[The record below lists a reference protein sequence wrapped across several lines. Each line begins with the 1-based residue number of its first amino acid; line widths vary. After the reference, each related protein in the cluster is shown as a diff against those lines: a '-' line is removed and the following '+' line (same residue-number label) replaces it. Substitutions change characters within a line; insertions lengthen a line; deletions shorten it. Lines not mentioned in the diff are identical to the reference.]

1 MRGNMKIVVLVLVI
15 VAAALGACYYFL
27 RPASHAP
34 ALPGEQVSVP
44 SGEVKTP
51 TEPQEEGELEVPE
64 GEKEPPEGKT
74 LVDKMTAAVGSGEP
88 LTFDFTTRINVLNQ
102 GQAQNS
108 IVEGKVTLGK
118 GNQGALQLKNEQ
130 TEIHMF
136 SNSDSCITFLPREN
150 QYIKMPSKSS
160 RRELLTAMMTGI
172 LELPAGWLADLLEG
186 KKNDVQNWSVS
197 ASEHMGAA
205 CWELQAETP
214 EFVLKMMLSR
224 EEPHTPLLYSMDL
237 KEAALS
243 KYRVPPGVSLAI
255 TMEFANWQ
263 LWYVLPETTF
273 QFTAPSGATEIKP
286 GPEMSGAP
294 LREGAPAPDFSLEK
308 LGGGTVQL
316 KDYLSKNIIILDFW
330 ATWCGPCR
338 RVIPMVYEVAQM
350 FADRGVILFT
360 VNQREAPGKITGFL
374 ESQKLSVP
382 VLLDSAGEAGMLYQV
397 TGIPKVVIIG
407 KDGLIKEIYGGM
419 APNMKELMVERIQ
432 SLL

>member
-1 MRGNMKIVVLVLVI
+1 
-15 VAAALGACYYFL
+15 
-27 RPASHAP
+27 
-34 ALPGEQVSVP
+34 
-44 SGEVKTP
+44 
-51 TEPQEEGELEVPE
+51 
-64 GEKEPPEGKT
+64 
-74 LVDKMTAAVGSGEP
+74 
-88 LTFDFTTRINVLNQ
+88 
-102 GQAQNS
+102 
-108 IVEGKVTLGK
+108 
-118 GNQGALQLKNEQ
+118 
-130 TEIHMF
+130 MF

-316 KDYLSKNIIILDFW
+316 KDYLSKNIIIPIS
-330 ATWCGPCR
+330 GPHGAVPAVESFPWFTKWRKCLLT
-338 RVIPMVYEVAQM
+338 
-350 FADRGVILFT
+350 GVILFT

-374 ESQKLSVP
+374 SPKNFQYRCCWTVRARRECCTRLPAFPKSSS
-382 VLLDSAGEAGMLYQV
+382 SAK
-397 TGIPKVVIIG
+397 T
-407 KDGLIKEIYGGM
+407 D
-419 APNMKELMVERIQ
+419 
-432 SLL
+432 